1 MKIVWEKVNY
11 SLDTS
16 RGRWINDDIGEDF
29 NNSEEHDIDD
39 LMGQDLLPIG
49 RVVSTPMGIF
59 EVDDAFNPLHHFNF
73 WIANTDFD
81 LTQEF
86 LDKLDIVPGVEGIKI
101 MSRYRFVMAIGTLFD
116 ATKVRLLIEL
126 TVGTLSLSQTV
137 LDKKKELEDSG
148 KQWTMFIYPNLNSF
162 ISVLEDD
169 PERDSK
175 IKKINE
181 LNDNGSGLLLSSNQ

>member
-11 SLDTS
+11 SLDTA
-16 RGRWINDDIGEDF
+16 RGRWINDDVGEDL
-29 NNSEEHDIDD
+29 EEHDIDE

-101 MSRYRFVMAIGTLFD
+101 MSRYRFVIAIGTLFD

-137 LDKKKELEDSG
+137 LDKKKELEESG

>member
-11 SLDTS
+11 SLDTA
-16 RGRWINDDIGEDF
+16 RGRWINDDIDEDF
-29 NNSEEHDIDD
+29 HDQEEHDIDG

-49 RVVSTPMGIF
+49 RVVSTPMGMF
-59 EVDDAFNPLHHFNF
+59 EIDDAFNPLHHFNF

-86 LDKLDIVPGVEGIKI
+86 LDKLDTVPGVEGIKI

-126 TVGTLSLSQTV
+126 TIGTLSLSQTV
-137 LDKKKELEDSG
+137 LDKKKELEESG

>member
-11 SLDTS
+11 SLDTA
-16 RGRWINDDIGEDF
+16 RGRWINDDVGEDL
-29 NNSEEHDIDD
+29 EEHDIDE

-86 LDKLDIVPGVEGIKI
+86 LDKLDTVPGVEGIKI

-137 LDKKKELEDSG
+137 LDKKKELEESG
-148 KQWTMFIYPNLNSF
+148 KEWTMFIYPNLCSF

-169 PERDSK
+169 PEKDSK
-175 IKKINE
+175 IKKIEE
-181 LNDNGSGLLLSSNQ
+181 LNSNGSGLLLSSNQ